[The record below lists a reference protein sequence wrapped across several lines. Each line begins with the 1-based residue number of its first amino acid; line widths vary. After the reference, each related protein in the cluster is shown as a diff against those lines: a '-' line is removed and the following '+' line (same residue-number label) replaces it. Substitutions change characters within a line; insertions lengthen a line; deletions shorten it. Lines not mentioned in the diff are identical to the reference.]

1 MPQSI
6 QIVPKYTYPYVETVI
21 NDNTQVTSGVSST
34 RVDPIVTYAFPFVS
48 SKGIDN
54 VFVRKTSYDSFVST
68 YGNSNYKKYGQPLM
82 MPLAILQKPNT
93 YVWGMRVMPENASYS
108 NAAVSLYYK
117 ADATDTGKA
126 SKKRFRI
133 KFTSKNLKNIYDVK
147 TFNSKYTELDGEAT
161 FNGKHVDDEGYTQAP
176 IMGIR
181 SAGRGK
187 YGDSYSMRISQNSS
201 YEKEYGIK
209 MYDFSILNNEGGL
222 NKIATY
228 TGSVISSPK
237 YDATTLINDILENTN
252 TGDIPVYVVMNE
264 DGVNDV
270 YEAYVDFITELHPL
284 LEKEYDETFDGY
296 VTLFAE
302 EGITDKSLANM
313 VAGTERVPTNVV
325 VGDVKLTDAVSELKK
340 LNNLVSETDSENII
354 DIDEFDVFFGLKVAS
369 TSNIPFI
376 SFPSVIPK
384 GGIPADAN
392 PDDYTAT
399 KDTISFGSVKGV
411 TIGAGDDGYFANPRC
426 VDKFDEPV
434 TPKTVAVDADG
445 DVVTPKK
452 VKVPEVITVVK
463 FVDSSDDSYYK
474 NDGTAESPVYHHY
487 NSSDEK
493 IQRTVITFAPA
504 QSTDEGAL
512 EVVADDYTGITF
524 APAQSTDEGA
534 LEVVA
539 DDYTGTVTYTVAQ
552 STDEGALQ
560 VVADDADPFDAETQ
574 IKISD
579 VTGITV
585 NEGDYVTKTTTEFN
599 PLTQIKISD
608 VTGITVTV
616 GDYVT
621 KTTNPFNPSTQVR
634 ISDVTGIQVTVGD
647 YVTKTT
653 TTEYEVVTAEFIAA
667 GVEAGTLERVEESV
681 ETGET
686 IEVTKYYKEDGTTE
700 ATAPVNTAA
709 TKYYYAD
716 GSLCQTDVTQW
727 TVQDEIDL
735 CYKNAFSGV
744 YDRRILASRRIPVNA
759 FWDANYSYEV
769 KKVMVDLAIARND
782 APVFIDTGIDIDSFS
797 AENINALISDYCIT
811 EFNNRLVSKNTQ
823 HFKVRET
830 PSQKRVDVSITY
842 FLAQQFADHY
852 MNYSTHIPFVKS
864 YAQLSGH
871 IRDTLEPTIED
882 YEADLKEK
890 LCENNFN
897 YFETL
902 DDNVFQRATQ
912 NTSQTIVSDLSEE
925 NNVFTLYTIKR
936 LVEQDIQ
943 AELYDFSDPTTRERF
958 TAYEQAKF
966 ASWTGSRVESFNI
979 VFRVNEWEY
988 DHSILHC
995 YIEVVFR
1002 GLQKRAILEIDIN
1015 KRTFTDTTSEE
1026 SATTGTVVL

>member
-108 NAAVSLYYK
+108 NAAISLYYK

-133 KFTSKNLKNIYDVK
+133 KFTSKNLENIYDVK
-147 TFNSKYTELDGEAT
+147 TFNSKYTELDG
-161 FNGKHVDDEGYTQAP
+161 NHIDDEGYTQVP

-187 YGDSYSMRISQNSS
+187 YGDTYSMGIAQNFS

-209 MYDFSILNNEGGL
+209 MYDFSILSNEGGL

-228 TGSVISSPK
+228 TGSAVSSAK

-270 YEAYVDFITELHPL
+270 YDAYVDFITELHPL
-284 LEKEYDETFDGY
+284 LEEEYDETFDGY

-302 EGITDKSLANM
+302 AGITDKSLANM
-313 VAGTERVPTNVV
+313 VNGTERVPTNVV
-325 VGDVKLTDAVSELKK
+325 AGDVKLTDAVSELRK
-340 LNNLVSETDSENII
+340 LNNLVSETDPENII
-354 DIDEFDVFFGLKVAS
+354 DIDEFDLFFGLKVAS

-384 GGIPADAN
+384 GGIPTEIDGVPVDPN
-392 PDDYTAT
+392 DYTAT
-399 KDTISFGSVKGV
+399 TDTITFGNVKGV
-411 TIGAGDDGYFANPRC
+411 VLGAGDDGYFANPRC
-426 VDKFDEPV
+426 VDKFNEPV

-445 DVVTPKK
+445 DIVTPRK
-452 VKVPEVITVVK
+452 VEVPEVITVVK
-463 FVDSSDDSYYK
+463 FVKSSDESYYK

-487 NSSDEK
+487 DSNDEK
-493 IQRTVITFAPA
+493 IQTTVITFAPA
-504 QSTDEGAL
+504 QSTD
-512 EVVADDYTGITF
+512 T
-524 APAQSTDEGA
+524 GA

-539 DDYTGTVTYTVAQ
+539 DDYTGTVVYTLAE
-552 STDEGALQ
+552 STDPGALE
-560 VVADDADPFDAETQ
+560 VVADDSDPFDSETQ

-579 VTGITV
+579 VTGIQV
-585 NEGDYVTKTTTEFN
+585 N
-599 PLTQIKISD
+599 
-608 VTGITVTV
+608 V

-621 KTTNPFNPSTQVR
+621 KATNPFNPSTQVR
-634 ISDVTGIQVTVGD
+634 ISDVTGIQVNVGD

-653 TTEYEVVTAEFIAA
+653 TTEYEVVTAEFISA
-667 GVEAGTLERVEESV
+667 GVEAGTLKRVEEEV
-681 ETGET
+681 PTGET
-686 IEVTKYYKEDGTTE
+686 IEVTKYYKADGTTE

-716 GSLCQTDVTQW
+716 GSLCSTDVTQW
-727 TVQDEIDL
+727 TLQDEIDL

-782 APVFIDTGIDIDSFS
+782 APVFIDTGIDVDSFS

-979 VFRVNEWEY
+979 VFKVNEWEY

-995 YIEVVFR
+995 YIDVVFR

-1015 KRTFTDTTSEE
+1015 KRTYTDTVSEE
-1026 SATTGTVVL
+1026 STTTGTVVL